1 MKSVGMERKRGELH
15 GREESKRARRR
26 NLIIWEGG
34 KQNGEREKCNYM
46 GGRKVKER
54 EGET

>member
-1 MKSVGMERKRGELH
+1 MARG
-15 GREESKRARRR
+15 R
-26 NLIIWEGG
+26 NLITWEGG
-34 KQNGEREKCNYM
+34 EQNSERGKLNYM